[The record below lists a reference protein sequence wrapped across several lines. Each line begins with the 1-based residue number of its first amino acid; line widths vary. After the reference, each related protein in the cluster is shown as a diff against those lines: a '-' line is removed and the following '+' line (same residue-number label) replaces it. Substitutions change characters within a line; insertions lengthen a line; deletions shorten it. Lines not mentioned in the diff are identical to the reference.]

1 MAIGYHLMVNPSCY
15 CTEDMAGKED
25 KEDKVLEVGR
35 EDMDTYS
42 MGLPTVR
49 VLLLPLTQQLQLL
62 VRL

>member
-1 MAIGYHLMVNPSCY
+1 
-15 CTEDMAGKED
+15 MAGKED